1 MARHVG
7 MVACLSVCLL
17 PLLLQSRLP
26 LFHLPHPASPRL
38 SARYI
43 VSAHAMN
50 NGGPTA
56 LIIDRGDW
64 TADMDFVG
72 HKKVRMARGAGWRGL
87 RGSVS

>member
-1 MARHVG
+1 
-7 MVACLSVCLL
+7 MV
-17 PLLLQSRLP
+17 
-26 LFHLPHPASPRL
+26 
-38 SARYI
+38 ARYI

-72 HKKVRMARGAGWRGL
+72 HKKVGGVKLPPQTGVHMLAL
-87 RGSVS
+87 FTV

>member
-1 MARHVG
+1 
-7 MVACLSVCLL
+7 MV
-17 PLLLQSRLP
+17 
-26 LFHLPHPASPRL
+26 
-38 SARYI
+38 ARYI

-72 HKKVRMARGAGWRGL
+72 HKKVGGVKNCLHKRGFVCWAWFTAEHC
-87 RGSVS
+87 